1 MVDLAKIITAIELRQ
16 PVLNKA
22 DLGDANS
29 IRIDGV
35 ANLADATATK
45 LAFLA
50 QPKYLPELA
59 GSKAGVVLISKKF
72 ADKAADYQ
80 IDGIILVVN
89 DAYLA
94 YACVSILFAPMTMPS
109 IHPTAQIDER
119 ATIGRGVSI
128 GAYAIIGP
136 DVVIADGVSIG
147 SHCIIAD
154 GVSIGKDSVIMP
166 QVVIGHGCMLGERV
180 RVHSHAS
187 IGSDGFGFAPMMG
200 KQSVEWQ
207 RIAQLGR
214 VVIGNDVRIGSNT
227 CIDRGAVEDT
237 IIEDQVIIDNLVQIA
252 HNVRIGAG
260 TAIAAKVG
268 IAGSTKIGKNC
279 IIGGAV
285 GINGHLT
292 ITDGV
297 TLTGM
302 TMVISDISES
312 GTYSSGTAAMPSLKW
327 RRAAVK
333 FRQMG
338 EK

>member
-1 MVDLAKIITAIELRQ
+1 MMDLAKIITAIERRQ

-22 DLGDANS
+22 ELDDAHS
-29 IRIDGV
+29 ISIDGV

-72 ADKAADYQ
+72 TDKLTDYP
-80 IDGIILVVN
+80 IEGIVLLVN

-94 YACVSILFAPMTMPS
+94 YACVSVLFAPASLPS

-119 ATIGRGVSI
+119 ATIGEGVSI
-128 GAYAIIGP
+128 GAYTVVGR
-136 DVVIADGVSIG
+136 DTVIADGVSIG
-147 SHCIIAD
+147 AHCVITD
-154 GVSIGKDSVIMP
+154 GVFIGADSVIMP
-166 QVVIGHGCMLGERV
+166 QVTIGHSCVIGQRV
-180 RVHSHAS
+180 RIHSHAS
-187 IGSDGFGFAPMMG
+187 IGSEGFGFALLMG
-200 KQSVEWQ
+200 EQSVEWQ

-214 VVIGNDVRIGSNT
+214 VVIGDDVRIGSNT

-237 IIEDQVIIDNLVQIA
+237 VIEDHVIIDNLVQIA
-252 HNVRIGAG
+252 HNVRIGRG
-260 TAIAAKVG
+260 TAIAAKAG
-268 IAGSTKIGKNC
+268 IAGSTTIGKNC

-297 TLTGM
+297 TFTGM
-302 TMVISDISES
+302 AMVISDVTES
-312 GTYSSGTAAMPSLKW
+312 GTYSSGTVAMPQAKW